1 MNLFV
6 KTLIFLSFATSG
18 WSQVLD
24 MNDVSILLPAPKIGE
39 ENLLIK
45 TSDLTRTGQPL
56 FPADV
61 LFVGF
66 ELEMGTRS
74 MRQTDSFRVIGIRL
88 DHFMR
93 QLYINFVWQKPENGG
108 IYTQASIHSSHTILD
123 LQFFLDKL
131 EALNRKYKRVSRN
144 GRLPLQVNPTISA
157 EGLTGPYYHELK
169 KIIMEHINPADRV
182 TFRSFRRTDWAT
194 GFAGW
199 DMPIDG
205 SRPSVSQFL
214 TIPEVQSVQEPFKN
228 WETYVPFSYLEIKN
242 RLFSNI
248 ITVGG
253 LPPFVIRNFQPLIED
268 SDRAQTMPER
278 KLLEMIGRVYM
289 VENPRIIPGIV
300 QTECMSCH
308 FAQAVRSMTKKLR
321 PELPYDQFSDKLIFK
336 STVYNTENLSPAQ
349 RTNLTMAFGYAENTA
364 VWSQR
369 VINET
374 AETLEM
380 IYGNRGRFSS
390 VRIQGGH

>member
-1 MNLFV
+1 MNLV
-6 KTLIFLSFATSG
+6 KKTLIFLFFASSG

-24 MNDVSILLPAPKIGE
+24 MNDVSILLPAPKVGE

-45 TSDLTRTGQPL
+45 TSDLTRSGQPL

-66 ELEMGTRS
+66 ELEMGTRAVK
-74 MRQTDSFRVIGIRL
+74 QTDSFRVIGIRL

-93 QLYINFVWQKPENGG
+93 QLYINLVWQKPENGG

-123 LQFFLDKL
+123 LQVFLENL
-131 EALNRKYKRVSRN
+131 EALNRKFKRVSRN

-157 EGLTGPYYHELK
+157 EGLKGPYYHELK
-169 KIIMEHINPADRV
+169 KLIMVHINPAERV
-182 TFRSFRRTDWAT
+182 TFRSFRRTDWAS

-199 DMPIDG
+199 DLPIDG
-205 SRPSVSQFL
+205 ARPSVSQFFA
-214 TIPEVQSVQEPFKN
+214 IPEVQSVQEPFRN

-242 RLFSNI
+242 KLFSNI
-248 ITVGG
+248 VTVGG
-253 LPPFVIRNFQPLIED
+253 LPPFNIKNFQPLIED
-268 SDRAQTMPER
+268 GERALAIPER
-278 KLLEMIGRVYM
+278 KLLEMIGRVYL

-300 QTECMSCH
+300 QTECVSCH

-336 STVYNTENLSPAQ
+336 STVYNIENLSPAQ
-349 RTNLTMAFGYAENTA
+349 RSNLTMAFGYAENTA

-380 IYGNRGRFSS
+380 LYGNRSRLSS
-390 VRIQGGH
+390 VRVQGGH